1 MNERDS
7 VMCQVREAFSGL
19 RMDLP
24 VEDVFA
30 RSRARHRR
38 RLSGLTAA
46 GAATAGAAVALTLAL
61 SGPAAPARSGSSP
74 SVSAGS
80 VRLAAFSVTSG
91 PSDGTTL
98 ILYKGPQYAPL
109 DPSALRTALAQHGI
123 PALVTVGTFCRDTTG
138 SLGSFDQ
145 VLHPSSLPDGSAEM
159 VIDGSAMPPGTQ
171 LSIGYLSNAIR
182 MAIIED
188 GTALSCTSPT
198 NHSAAHTAPS
208 GNAIRG

>member
-7 VMCQVREAFSGL
+7 VMCQVREALSGL
-19 RMDLP
+19 RMDVPL
-24 VEDVFA
+24 EDVFA
-30 RSRARHRR
+30 RSRAHQRR

-61 SGPAAPARSGSSP
+61 GGAGAPARSGGSP
-74 SVSAGS
+74 SASPGS
-80 VRLAAFSVTSG
+80 VRLAAFSVTRG
-91 PSDGTTL
+91 PSDSTTL
-98 ILYKGPQYAPL
+98 ILYKGPKYAPL

-145 VLHPSSLPDGSAEM
+145 VLHPASLPDGSAEM
-159 VIDGSAMPPGTQ
+159 VIDGAAMPPGTQ

-182 MAIIED
+182 MAIIQD
-188 GTALSCTSPT
+188 GAALSCTSP
-198 NHSAAHTAPS
+198 SDQPAAHTAVS
-208 GNAIRG
+208 GNAVRG